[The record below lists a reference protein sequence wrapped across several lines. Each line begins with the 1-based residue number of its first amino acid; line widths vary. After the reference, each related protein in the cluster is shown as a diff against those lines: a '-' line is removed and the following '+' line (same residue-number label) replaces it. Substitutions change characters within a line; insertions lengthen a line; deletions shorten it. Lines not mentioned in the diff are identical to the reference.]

1 MAAQQMKIDLTAKD
15 KTGNAFSSL
24 NARLEK
30 TRKVAKSVVG
40 VIAKVGAA
48 SVALGAGFVVA
59 TKKAL
64 EFADGIAKTADK
76 VGLSTDALQKYRFAA
91 DLAGVSNGE
100 LDKAFDKLNKSIGE
114 SISDGTGAAFDAFT
128 QLGLQADLASGKLR
142 GTEPVF
148 LAVAD
153 AIAQV
158 EDHSQRASLLADIF
172 GRSGTKLAILMKN
185 GSVDIKAS
193 ADELENFGAVIE
205 EGTLRSSEKA
215 IDAITRLTTLMQS
228 KLTKALADNAPLI
241 ADFGKELLENLPK
254 IINGLQDVARFFG
267 IVGLSSS
274 DQLKKAQNAIDEL
287 MDIYERRITMVEEKR
302 GTLTVNQ
309 QQEAARILGF
319 VNAEKA
325 IIEKITAER
334 VKQSQALQNA
344 FKPAPQSKPGT
355 GGGGLGSSP
364 ADRKK
369 ADEAAAALAKRK
381 EETRA
386 ALGRISGIQKEIL
399 KGAQETAEAAGF
411 ELEYANASEAVKNR
425 ALAIA
430 QIENRL
436 KTENITLSDV
446 QREQLEAAL
455 NLTQQRQETLQKI
468 KLNEE
473 ARIEA
478 AEKLKET
485 QRQANELIKTG
496 LQSMQD
502 GLTGLI
508 NGTQTWK
515 QALGGVLRTVINI
528 AAKMGETSTGGFS
541 FGKLASG
548 LGSLFAGAN
557 PNNFQSGFNSAGQM
571 VDFFHTGGKI
581 GGRNGRMPGL
591 RSDERMIVG
600 QTGERVLSRG
610 QTAQGDSGGVVINQT
625 INLSTG
631 VQQTVRAEVMSL
643 APQIA
648 AQAKAAVLDAKKR
661 GGGFGAAFA

>member
-1 MAAQQMKIDLTAKD
+1 MATQQMKIDLTAKD
-15 KTGNAFSSL
+15 KTGNAFRSL

-40 VIAKVGAA
+40 VVAKVGAA
-48 SVALGAGFVVA
+48 AVALGAGFVVA

-64 EFADGIAKTADK
+64 EFADSIAKTADK
-76 VGLSTDALQKYRFAA
+76 VGLSTDALQKYRYAA

-114 SISDGTGAAFDAFT
+114 TINDGTGAAFDAFE
-128 QLGLQADLASGKLR
+128 QLGLSSDLMSGKLR

-148 LAVAD
+148 LAVSD
-153 AIAQV
+153 AISKVKDQ
-158 EDHSQRASLLADIF
+158 SQRAALLADLF
-172 GRSGTKLAILMKN
+172 GRSGTKLAVLMKN
-185 GSVDIKAS
+185 GSVDINAA
-193 ADELENFGAVIE
+193 ADELEKFGGVIE

-254 IINGLQDVARFFG
+254 IINGLRDVARFFG

-287 MDIYERRITMVEEKR
+287 MDTYERRITKVKEKR
-302 GTLTVNQ
+302 GTLTVGQ
-309 QQEAARILGF
+309 QREAARILGL
-319 VNAEKA
+319 VDAEKA

-344 FKPAPQSKPGT
+344 FKPAPPSKPGT
-355 GGGGLGSSP
+355 GGKLGLSP
-364 ADRKK
+364 ADKK
-369 ADEAAAALAKRK
+369 KSDEAAKANDDFVKLISDSLDKIK
-381 EETRA
+381 TIRA
-386 ALGRISGIQKEIL
+386 EIL
-399 KGAQETAEAAGF
+399 KSAQDTAAAAGL

-425 ALAIA
+425 AIAVA

-436 KTENITLSDV
+436 KAEGITLSDV

-455 NLTQQRQETLQKI
+455 DLTQQRQQTLALI
-468 KLNEE
+468 KLDEQ
-473 ARIEA
+473 ARIAA

-508 NGTQTWK
+508 DGTQTWK

-548 LGSLFAGAN
+548 LGSLFGGGSVIGGQ
-557 PNNFQSGFNSAGQM
+557 PIPVSGPKIM
-571 VDFFHTGGKI
+571 HTGGKI
-581 GGRNGRMPGL
+581 GGRNGQMAGL
-591 RSDERMIVG
+591 RSDERMIIG

-610 QTAQGDSGGVVINQT
+610 QTGQGDSGGVVINQT

>member
-1 MAAQQMKIDLTAKD
+1 MATQQMKIDLTAKD
-15 KTGNAFSSL
+15 KTGNAFRSL

-40 VIAKVGAA
+40 AVLKVGAA
-48 SVALGAGFVVA
+48 AVALGAGFVVA

-76 VGLSTDALQKYRFAA
+76 VGLSTDALQKYRYAA

-114 SISDGTGAAFDAFT
+114 TISDGTGAAFDAFQ
-128 QLGLQADLASGKLR
+128 QLGLSSDLTSEKLR

-153 AIAQV
+153 AISKVKDQ
-158 EDHSQRASLLADIF
+158 SQRAALLADLF
-172 GRSGTKLAILMKN
+172 GRSGTKLAVLMKN
-185 GSVDIKAS
+185 GSGDIKAA
-193 ADELENFGAVIE
+193 ADELEKFGGVIE

-254 IINGLQDVARFFG
+254 IINGLRDVARFFG
-267 IVGLSSS
+267 LVGLSASK
-274 DQLKKAQNAIDEL
+274 QLKDAQNAIDEL
-287 MDIYERRITMVEEKR
+287 SVRYNEQIASVIFKR
-302 GTLTVNQ
+302 GLLTDVEKKKALTILRLIREE
-309 QQEAARILGF
+309 EAT
-319 VNAEKA
+319 VKQ
-325 IIEKITAER
+325 ITAER
-334 VKQSQALQNA
+334 LKQSQVLQNA
-344 FKPAPQSKPGT
+344 FKPTPQSKPGT
-355 GGGGLGSSP
+355 GGGKPGLSP

-369 ADEAAAALAKRK
+369 ADEAAAALAKRE

-386 ALGRISGIQKEIL
+386 ALERISGIQKEIL
-399 KGAQETAEAAGF
+399 KGAQDTAAAAGF

-425 ALAIA
+425 AIAVA

-436 KTENITLSDV
+436 KAEGITLSDV

-485 QRQANELIKTG
+485 QRQANDLIRTG

-548 LGSLFAGAN
+548 LGSLFAGTN

-581 GGRNGRMPGL
+581 GGRNGQMPGL

>member
-1 MAAQQMKIDLTAKD
+1 MATQQMKIDLTAKD
-15 KTGNAFSSL
+15 KTGNAFRSL

-30 TRKVAKSVVG
+30 TRKVAKSVAGAVL
-40 VIAKVGAA
+40 KVGAA
-48 SVALGAGFVVA
+48 AVALGAGFVVA
-59 TKKAL
+59 TKKAVD
-64 EFADGIAKTADK
+64 FAASIGRTARE
-76 VGLSTDALQKYRFAA
+76 VNVSTKALQKYRFAA
-91 DLAGVSNGE
+91 ELAGIANEE
-100 LDKAFDKLNKSIGE
+100 LDDAFRTLNELIGE
-114 SISDGTGAAFDAFT
+114 AVNEETGAAFEAFQ
-128 QLGLQADLASGKLR
+128 QLGIASDILSGKLR

-148 LAVAD
+148 LEVVD
-153 AIAQV
+153 ALNQI
-158 EDHSQRASLLADIF
+158 EDKSRRAALSAIVF
-172 GRSGTKLAILMKN
+172 GGEAGLKLANLTN
-185 GSVDIKAS
+185 QGTAAIKAAGDEFERLDGLINNKTIKS
-193 ADELENFGAVIE
+193 AEAASKSIAKL
-205 EGTLRSSEKA
+205 SA
-215 IDAITRLTTLMQS
+215 IMKSQ
-228 KLTKALADNAPLI
+228 LTKALAENAPLI
-241 ADFGKELLENLPK
+241 ADFGKDLLENLPK
-254 IINGLQDVARFFG
+254 IISGLRDVARFFG
-267 IVGLSSS
+267 LVGLSASE
-274 DQLKKAQNAIDEL
+274 QLKDAQNAIDEL
-287 MDIYERRITMVEEKR
+287 SVRYNEQIASVIFKR
-302 GTLTVNQ
+302 GLLTDVEKKKALTILRLIKEE
-309 QQEAARILGF
+309 EAT
-319 VNAEKA
+319 VKQ
-325 IIEKITAER
+325 ITAER
-334 VKQSQALQNA
+334 LKQSQAMQNA
-344 FKPAPQSKPGT
+344 FVTPSRAP
-355 GGGGLGSSP
+355 GGNRTV
-364 ADRKK
+364 RKLVDIEG
-369 ADEAAAALAKRK
+369 DEDAAAALAKRE

-386 ALGRISGIQKEIL
+386 ALERISGIQKEIL
-399 KGAQETAEAAGF
+399 KGAQNTAAAAGF

-425 ALAIA
+425 ALAVA

-436 KTENITLSDV
+436 KAEGITLSDV

-485 QRQANELIKTG
+485 QRQANDLIRTG

-548 LGSLFAGAN
+548 LGSLFAGTN

-581 GGRNGRMPGL
+581 GGRNGQMPGL

-610 QTAQGDSGGVVINQT
+610 QTAQGGGGGVVVNQT

>member
-1 MAAQQMKIDLTAKD
+1 MATQQMKIDLTAKD
-15 KTGNAFSSL
+15 KTGNAFRSL

-30 TRKVAKSVVG
+30 TRKIAKSVVG
-40 VIAKVGAA
+40 VVAKVGAA
-48 SVALGAGFVVA
+48 AVALGAGFVVA

-64 EFADGIAKTADK
+64 EFADSIAKTADK
-76 VGLSTDALQKYRFAA
+76 VGLSTDALQKYRYAA

-114 SISDGTGAAFDAFT
+114 TISDGTGAAFDAFE
-128 QLGLQADLASGKLR
+128 QLGLSSDLMSGKLR

-148 LAVAD
+148 LAVSD
-153 AIAQV
+153 ALAQV
-158 EDHSQRASLLADIF
+158 DDHSQRAALAADIF
-172 GRSGTKLAILMKN
+172 GRSGTKLINLMKN
-185 GSVDIKAS
+185 GRGDIKA
-193 ADELENFGAVIE
+193 AAKELDDFGGVIE

-228 KLTKALADNAPLI
+228 KLTKALADNAELI
-241 ADFGKELLENLPK
+241 ADFGGKLLQNLPILIEK
-254 IINGLQDVARFFG
+254 MYRFAEAIGLVSKRITLDTAFANLQD
-267 IVGLSSS
+267 L
-274 DQLKKAQNAIDEL
+274 QTQIDSAL
-287 MDIYERRITMVEEKR
+287 Q
-302 GTLTVNQ
+302 G
-309 QQEAARILGF
+309 
-319 VNAEKA
+319 
-325 IIEKITAER
+325 
-334 VKQSQALQNA
+334 LQNA
-344 FKPAPQSKPGT
+344 KGKVQTQIAENILKELRVEKEAALKIYKDILDASASGGPSKPTVPFKPSKPPAR
-355 GGGGLGSSP
+355 GGGLGLSP

-369 ADEAAAALAKRK
+369 ADEAAAALAKRE

-386 ALGRISGIQKEIL
+386 ALERISGIQKEIL
-399 KGAQETAEAAGF
+399 KGAQDTAAAAGF
-411 ELEYANASEAVKNR
+411 ELEYANASESVKNR
-425 ALAIA
+425 ALAVA

-436 KTENITLSDV
+436 KAEGITLSDV

-455 NLTQQRQETLQKI
+455 DLTQQRQQTLALI
-468 KLNEE
+468 KLDEQ
-473 ARIEA
+473 ARIAA

-508 NGTQTWK
+508 DGTQTWK

-541 FGKLASG
+541 FGKLVSG
-548 LGSLFAGAN
+548 LGSLFGGGSVIGGQPIPVSG
-557 PNNFQSGFNSAGQM
+557 PNIM
-571 VDFFHTGGKI
+571 HTGGKI
-581 GGRNGRMPGL
+581 AGPNGRMAGL
-591 RSDERMIVG
+591 RSDERMIIG

>member
-1 MAAQQMKIDLTAKD
+1 MATQQMKIDLTAKD
-15 KTGNAFSSL
+15 KTGNAFRSL

-30 TRKVAKSVVG
+30 TRKIAKSVVG
-40 VIAKVGAA
+40 VVAKVGAA
-48 SVALGAGFVVA
+48 AVALGAGFVVA

-64 EFADGIAKTADK
+64 EFADSIAKTADK
-76 VGLSTDALQKYRFAA
+76 VGLSTDALQKYRYAA

-114 SISDGTGAAFDAFT
+114 TISDGTGAAFDAFE
-128 QLGLQADLASGKLR
+128 QLGLSSDLMSGRLR

-148 LAVAD
+148 LAVSD
-153 AIAQV
+153 ALAQV
-158 EDHSQRASLLADIF
+158 DDHSQRAALAADIF
-172 GRSGTKLAILMKN
+172 GRSGTKLINLMKN
-185 GSVDIKAS
+185 GRGDIKA
-193 ADELENFGAVIE
+193 AGDEFERFGGVIE

-228 KLTKALADNAPLI
+228 KLTKALADNAELI
-241 ADFGKELLENLPK
+241 ADFGGKLLQNLPILIERMYRFAEAIGLVSKRITLDTAFANLQDLQTQIDSALQGLNNAKGKAEKQIAENILKELR
-254 IINGLQDVARFFG
+254 A
-267 IVGLSSS
+267 
-274 DQLKKAQNAIDEL
+274 
-287 MDIYERRITMVEEKR
+287 ER
-302 GTLTVNQ
+302 
-309 QQEAARILGF
+309 EAALKIYKDILDASASGGPS
-319 VNAEKA
+319 KP
-325 IIEKITAER
+325 TMP
-334 VKQSQALQNA
+334 
-344 FKPAPQSKPGT
+344 FKPPKPT
-355 GGGGLGSSP
+355 ARGGLGLSP

-369 ADEAAAALAKRK
+369 ADEAAAALAKRE

-386 ALGRISGIQKEIL
+386 ALERISGIQNEIL
-399 KGAQETAEAAGF
+399 KSAQDTAAAAGF

-425 ALAIA
+425 AIAVA

-436 KTENITLSDV
+436 KAEGITLSDV

-455 NLTQQRQETLQKI
+455 DLTQQRQQTLALI
-468 KLNEE
+468 KLDEQ

-508 NGTQTWK
+508 DGTQTWK

-528 AAKMGETSTGGFS
+528 VAKMGETSTGGFS

-548 LGSLFAGAN
+548 LGSLFGGGSVIGGQPIPVSG
-557 PNNFQSGFNSAGQM
+557 PNIM
-571 VDFFHTGGKI
+571 HTGGKI
-581 GGRNGRMPGL
+581 AGPNGRMAGL
-591 RSDERMIVG
+591 RSDERMIIG

>member
-1 MAAQQMKIDLTAKD
+1 MATQQMKIDLTAKD
-15 KTGNAFSSL
+15 KTGNAFRSL

-48 SVALGAGFVVA
+48 AVALGAGFVVA

-64 EFADGIAKTADK
+64 EFADSIAKTADK
-76 VGLSTDALQKYRFAA
+76 VGISTDALQKYRYAA

-114 SISDGTGAAFDAFT
+114 TINDGTGAAFDAFE
-128 QLGLQADLASGKLR
+128 QLGLSSDLMSGRLR

-148 LAVAD
+148 LAVSD
-153 AIAQV
+153 ALAQV
-158 EDHSQRASLLADIF
+158 DDHSQRAALAADIF
-172 GRSGTKLAILMKN
+172 GRSGTKLINLMKN
-185 GSVDIKAS
+185 GRGDIKA
-193 ADELENFGAVIE
+193 AGDEFERFGGVIE

-228 KLTKALADNAPLI
+228 KLTKALADNAELI
-241 ADFGKELLENLPK
+241 ADFGGKLLQNLPILIERMYRFAEAIGLVSKRITLDTAFANLQDLQTQIDSALQGLNNAKGKAEKQIAENILKELR
-254 IINGLQDVARFFG
+254 A
-267 IVGLSSS
+267 
-274 DQLKKAQNAIDEL
+274 
-287 MDIYERRITMVEEKR
+287 ER
-302 GTLTVNQ
+302 
-309 QQEAARILGF
+309 EAALKIYKDILDASASGGPS
-319 VNAEKA
+319 KP
-325 IIEKITAER
+325 TMP
-334 VKQSQALQNA
+334 
-344 FKPAPQSKPGT
+344 FKPPKPT
-355 GGGGLGSSP
+355 ARGGLGLSP

-369 ADEAAAALAKRK
+369 ADEAAAALAKRE

-386 ALGRISGIQKEIL
+386 ALERISGIQNEIL
-399 KGAQETAEAAGF
+399 KSAQDTAAAAGF

-425 ALAIA
+425 AIAVA

-436 KTENITLSDV
+436 KAEGITLSDV

-455 NLTQQRQETLQKI
+455 DLTQQRQQTLALI
-468 KLNEE
+468 KLDEQ

-508 NGTQTWK
+508 DGTQTWK

-528 AAKMGETSTGGFS
+528 VAKMGETSTGGFS

-548 LGSLFAGAN
+548 LGSLFGGGSVIGGQPIPVSG
-557 PNNFQSGFNSAGQM
+557 PNIM
-571 VDFFHTGGKI
+571 HTGGKI
-581 GGRNGRMPGL
+581 AGPNGRMAGL
-591 RSDERMIVG
+591 RSDERMIIG

>member
-1 MAAQQMKIDLTAKD
+1 MAIQQMKIDLTAKD
-15 KTGNAFSSL
+15 KTGNAFRSL

-40 VIAKVGAA
+40 VVAKVGAA
-48 SVALGAGFVVA
+48 AVALGAGFAVA
-59 TKKAL
+59 TKKAID
-64 EFADGIAKTADK
+64 FAASIGRTARE
-76 VGLSTDALQKYRFAA
+76 VNVSTKALQKYRFAA
-91 DLAGVSNGE
+91 ELVGIANEE
-100 LDKAFDKLNKSIGE
+100 LDDAFRTLNELIGE
-114 SISDGTGAAFDAFT
+114 AVNEETGAAFEAFQ
-128 QLGLQADLASGKLR
+128 QLGIASDILSGKLR

-148 LAVAD
+148 LAVVDSLNQIEDKSRRAALS
-153 AIAQV
+153 AIV
-158 EDHSQRASLLADIF
+158 F
-172 GRSGTKLAILMKN
+172 GGEAGLKLANLTN
-185 GSVDIKAS
+185 QGTAAIKAAGDEFERLDGLINNKTIKS
-193 ADELENFGAVIE
+193 AEAAAASIAKLSTIM
-205 EGTLRSSEKA
+205 K
-215 IDAITRLTTLMQS
+215 S
-228 KLTKALADNAPLI
+228 KLTKALAENAPLI
-241 ADFGKELLENLPK
+241 ADFGKDLLENLPK
-254 IINGLQDVARFFG
+254 IIDGLRNVAKFLG

-274 DQLKKAQNAIDEL
+274 DQLKKSQETIDKLMSSNAKLENQMTGL
-287 MDIYERRITMVEEKR
+287 NKPFSNKQLDIMAGRMLKIEQERK
-302 GTLTVNQ
+302 
-309 QQEAARILGF
+309 
-319 VNAEKA
+319 
-325 IIEKITAER
+325 IIKEITAER
-334 VKQSQALQNA
+334 VKQSQALQNS
-344 FKPAPQSKPGT
+344 FVTPPRAP
-355 GGGGLGSSP
+355 GGNSRVRTLVDIERDED
-364 ADRKK
+364 AKK
-369 ADEAAAALAKRK
+369 ANDDFVKLISDSLDKIKTIRADILKSAQDTAAAAGL
-381 EETRA
+381 
-386 ALGRISGIQKEIL
+386 
-399 KGAQETAEAAGF
+399 

-425 ALAIA
+425 ALAVA

-436 KTENITLSDV
+436 KAEGITLSDV

-455 NLTQQRQETLQKI
+455 DLTQQRQQTLALI
-468 KLNEE
+468 KLDEQ

-485 QRQANELIKTG
+485 QRQANDLIRTG

-508 NGTQTWK
+508 DGTQTWK

-548 LGSLFAGAN
+548 LGSLFGGGSVVGGQ
-557 PNNFQSGFNSAGQM
+557 PIPVTGQSGGFPIM
-571 VDFFHTGGKI
+571 HTGGKI
-581 GGRNGRMPGL
+581 AGPNGRMAGL

>member
-1 MAAQQMKIDLTAKD
+1 MATQQMKIDLTAKD
-15 KTGNAFSSL
+15 KTGNAFRSL

-40 VIAKVGAA
+40 VVAKVGAA
-48 SVALGAGFVVA
+48 AVALGAGFAVA
-59 TKKAL
+59 TKKAID
-64 EFADGIAKTADK
+64 FAASIGRTARE
-76 VGLSTDALQKYRFAA
+76 VNVSTKALQKYRFAA
-91 DLAGVSNGE
+91 ELVGIANEE
-100 LDKAFDKLNKSIGE
+100 LDDAFRTLNELIGE
-114 SISDGTGAAFDAFT
+114 AVNEETGAAFEAFQ
-128 QLGLQADLASGKLR
+128 QLGIASDILSGKLR

-148 LAVAD
+148 LAVVDSLNQIEDKSRRAALS
-153 AIAQV
+153 AIV
-158 EDHSQRASLLADIF
+158 F
-172 GRSGTKLAILMKN
+172 GGEAGLKLANLTN
-185 GSVDIKAS
+185 QGTAAIKAAGDEFERLDGLINNKTIKS
-193 ADELENFGAVIE
+193 AEAAAASIAKLSTIM
-205 EGTLRSSEKA
+205 K
-215 IDAITRLTTLMQS
+215 S
-228 KLTKALADNAPLI
+228 KLTKALAENAPLI
-241 ADFGKELLENLPK
+241 ADFGKDLLENLPK
-254 IINGLQDVARFFG
+254 IIDGLRNVAKFLG

-274 DQLKKAQNAIDEL
+274 DQLKKSQETIDKLMSSNAKLENQMTGL
-287 MDIYERRITMVEEKR
+287 NKPFSNKQLDIMAGRMLKIEQERK
-302 GTLTVNQ
+302 
-309 QQEAARILGF
+309 
-319 VNAEKA
+319 
-325 IIEKITAER
+325 IIKEITAER
-334 VKQSQALQNA
+334 VKQSQALQNS
-344 FKPAPQSKPGT
+344 FVTPPRAP
-355 GGGGLGSSP
+355 GGNSRVRTLVDIERDED
-364 ADRKK
+364 AKK
-369 ADEAAAALAKRK
+369 ANDDFVKLISGSLDKIKTIRADILKSAQDTAAAAGL
-381 EETRA
+381 
-386 ALGRISGIQKEIL
+386 
-399 KGAQETAEAAGF
+399 

-425 ALAIA
+425 ALAVA

-436 KTENITLSDV
+436 KAEGITLSDV

-455 NLTQQRQETLQKI
+455 DLTQQRQQTLALI
-468 KLNEE
+468 KLDEQ

-485 QRQANELIKTG
+485 QRQANDLIRTG

-508 NGTQTWK
+508 DGTQTWK

-548 LGSLFAGAN
+548 LGSLFGGGSVVGGQ
-557 PNNFQSGFNSAGQM
+557 PIPVTGQSGGFPIM
-571 VDFFHTGGKI
+571 HTGGKI
-581 GGRNGRMPGL
+581 GGRNGQMAGL

>member
-1 MAAQQMKIDLTAKD
+1 MATQQMKIDLTAKD
-15 KTGNAFSSL
+15 KTGNAFRSL

-40 VIAKVGAA
+40 VVAKVGAA
-48 SVALGAGFVVA
+48 AVALGAGFAVA
-59 TKKAL
+59 TKKAID
-64 EFADGIAKTADK
+64 FAASIGRTARE
-76 VGLSTDALQKYRFAA
+76 VNVSTKALQKYRFAA
-91 DLAGVSNGE
+91 ELVGIANEE
-100 LDKAFDKLNKSIGE
+100 LDDAFRTLNELIGE
-114 SISDGTGAAFDAFT
+114 AVNEETGAAFEAFQ
-128 QLGLQADLASGKLR
+128 QLGIASDILSGKLR

-148 LAVAD
+148 LAVVDSLNQIEDKSRRAALS
-153 AIAQV
+153 AIV
-158 EDHSQRASLLADIF
+158 F
-172 GRSGTKLAILMKN
+172 GGEAGLKLANLTN
-185 GSVDIKAS
+185 QGTAAIKAAGDEFERLDGLINNKTIKS
-193 ADELENFGAVIE
+193 AEAAAASIAKLSTIM
-205 EGTLRSSEKA
+205 K
-215 IDAITRLTTLMQS
+215 S
-228 KLTKALADNAPLI
+228 KLTKALAENAPLI
-241 ADFGKELLENLPK
+241 ADFGKDLLENLPK
-254 IINGLQDVARFFG
+254 IIDGLRNVAKFLG

-274 DQLKKAQNAIDEL
+274 DQLKKSQETIDKLMSSNAKLENQMTGL
-287 MDIYERRITMVEEKR
+287 NKPFSNKQLDIMAGRMLKIEQERK
-302 GTLTVNQ
+302 
-309 QQEAARILGF
+309 
-319 VNAEKA
+319 
-325 IIEKITAER
+325 IIKEITAER
-334 VKQSQALQNA
+334 VKQSQALQNS
-344 FKPAPQSKPGT
+344 FVTPPRAP
-355 GGGGLGSSP
+355 GGNSRVRTLVDIERDED
-364 ADRKK
+364 AKK
-369 ADEAAAALAKRK
+369 ANDDFVKLISGSLDKIKTIRADILKSAQDTAAAAGL
-381 EETRA
+381 
-386 ALGRISGIQKEIL
+386 
-399 KGAQETAEAAGF
+399 

-425 ALAIA
+425 ALAVA

-436 KTENITLSDV
+436 KAEGITLSDV

-455 NLTQQRQETLQKI
+455 DLTQQRQQTLALI
-468 KLNEE
+468 KLDEQ

-485 QRQANELIKTG
+485 QRQANDLIKTG

-508 NGTQTWK
+508 DGTQTWK

-548 LGSLFAGAN
+548 LGSLFGGGSVVGGQ
-557 PNNFQSGFNSAGQM
+557 PIPVTGQSGGFPIM
-571 VDFFHTGGKI
+571 HTGGKI
-581 GGRNGRMPGL
+581 GGRNGQMAGL

>member
-1 MAAQQMKIDLTAKD
+1 MATQQMKIDLTAKD
-15 KTGNAFSSL
+15 KTGNAFRSL

-30 TRKVAKSVVG
+30 TRKIAKSVVG
-40 VIAKVGAA
+40 VVAKVGAA
-48 SVALGAGFVVA
+48 AVALGAGFVVA

-64 EFADGIAKTADK
+64 EFADSIAKTADK
-76 VGLSTDALQKYRFAA
+76 VGLSTDALQKYRYAA

-114 SISDGTGAAFDAFT
+114 TISDGTGAAFDAFE
-128 QLGLQADLASGKLR
+128 QLGLSSDLMSGKLR

-148 LAVAD
+148 LAVSD
-153 AIAQV
+153 ALAQV
-158 EDHSQRASLLADIF
+158 DDHSQRAALAADIF
-172 GRSGTKLAILMKN
+172 GRSGTKLINLMKN
-185 GSVDIKAS
+185 GRGDIKA
-193 ADELENFGAVIE
+193 AGDEFERFGGVIE

-228 KLTKALADNAPLI
+228 KLTKALADNAELI
-241 ADFGKELLENLPK
+241 ADFGGKLLQNLPILIERMYRFAEAIGLVSKRITLDTAFANLQDLQTQIDSALQGLNNAKGKAEKQIAENILKELR
-254 IINGLQDVARFFG
+254 A
-267 IVGLSSS
+267 
-274 DQLKKAQNAIDEL
+274 
-287 MDIYERRITMVEEKR
+287 ER
-302 GTLTVNQ
+302 
-309 QQEAARILGF
+309 EAALKIYKDILDASASGGPS
-319 VNAEKA
+319 KP
-325 IIEKITAER
+325 TMP
-334 VKQSQALQNA
+334 
-344 FKPAPQSKPGT
+344 FKPPKPT
-355 GGGGLGSSP
+355 ARGGLGLSP

-369 ADEAAAALAKRK
+369 ADEAAAALAKRE

-386 ALGRISGIQKEIL
+386 ALERISGIQNEIL
-399 KGAQETAEAAGF
+399 KSAQDTAAAAGF

-425 ALAIA
+425 AIAVA

-436 KTENITLSDV
+436 KAEGITLSDV

-455 NLTQQRQETLQKI
+455 DLTQQRQQTLALI
-468 KLNEE
+468 KLDEQ

-508 NGTQTWK
+508 DGTQTWK

-528 AAKMGETSTGGFS
+528 VAKMGETSTGGFS

-548 LGSLFAGAN
+548 LGSLFGGGSVIGGQPIPVSG
-557 PNNFQSGFNSAGQM
+557 PNIM
-571 VDFFHTGGKI
+571 HTGGKI
-581 GGRNGRMPGL
+581 AGPNGRMAGL
-591 RSDERMIVG
+591 RSDERMIIG

>member
-1 MAAQQMKIDLTAKD
+1 MATQQMKIDLTAKD
-15 KTGNAFSSL
+15 KTGNAFRSL

-40 VIAKVGAA
+40 VVAKVGAA
-48 SVALGAGFVVA
+48 AVALGAGFVVA

-64 EFADGIAKTADK
+64 EFADSIAKTADK
-76 VGLSTDALQKYRFAA
+76 VGLSTDALQKYRYAA

-114 SISDGTGAAFDAFT
+114 TINDGTGAAFDAFE
-128 QLGLQADLASGKLR
+128 QLGLSSDLMSGKLR

-148 LAVAD
+148 LAVSD
-153 AIAQV
+153 ALAQV
-158 EDHSQRASLLADIF
+158 DDHSQRAALAADIF
-172 GRSGTKLAILMKN
+172 GRSGTKLINLMKN
-185 GSVDIKAS
+185 GRGDIKA
-193 ADELENFGAVIE
+193 AGDEFERFGGVIE

-254 IINGLQDVARFFG
+254 IINGLRDVARFFG

-287 MDIYERRITMVEEKR
+287 MDTYERRITKVKEKR
-302 GTLTVNQ
+302 GTLTVGQ
-309 QQEAARILGF
+309 QREAARILGL
-319 VNAEKA
+319 VDAEKA

-344 FKPAPQSKPGT
+344 FKPAPPSKPGT
-355 GGGGLGSSP
+355 GGKLGLSP

-369 ADEAAAALAKRK
+369 ADEAAKANADFIKLISDPLNKIK
-381 EETRA
+381 TIRA
-386 ALGRISGIQKEIL
+386 EIL
-399 KGAQETAEAAGF
+399 KSAQDTAAAAGL

-425 ALAIA
+425 AIAVA

-436 KTENITLSDV
+436 KAEGITLSDV

-455 NLTQQRQETLQKI
+455 DLTQQRQQTLALI
-468 KLNEE
+468 KLDEQ
-473 ARIEA
+473 ARIAA

-508 NGTQTWK
+508 DGTQTWK

-541 FGKLASG
+541 FGKLVSG
-548 LGSLFAGAN
+548 LGSLFGGGSVIGGQPIPVSG
-557 PNNFQSGFNSAGQM
+557 PNIM
-571 VDFFHTGGKI
+571 HTGGKI
-581 GGRNGRMPGL
+581 AGPNGRMAGL
-591 RSDERMIVG
+591 RSDERMIIG

>member
-1 MAAQQMKIDLTAKD
+1 MATQQMKIDLTAKD
-15 KTGNAFSSL
+15 KTGNAFRSL

-48 SVALGAGFVVA
+48 AVALGAGFVVA

-64 EFADGIAKTADK
+64 EFADSIAKTADK
-76 VGLSTDALQKYRFAA
+76 VGISTDALQKYRYAA

-114 SISDGTGAAFDAFT
+114 TISDGTGAAFDAFE
-128 QLGLQADLASGKLR
+128 QLGLSSDLMSGRLR

-148 LAVAD
+148 LAVSD
-153 AIAQV
+153 ALAQV
-158 EDHSQRASLLADIF
+158 DDHSQRAALAADIF
-172 GRSGTKLAILMKN
+172 GRSGTKLINLMKN
-185 GSVDIKAS
+185 GRGDIKA
-193 ADELENFGAVIE
+193 AGDEFERFGGVIE

-228 KLTKALADNAPLI
+228 KLTKALADNAELI
-241 ADFGKELLENLPK
+241 ADFGGKLLQNLPILIERMYRFAEAIGLVSKRITLDTAFANLQDLQTQIDSALQGLNNAKGKAEKQIAENILKELR
-254 IINGLQDVARFFG
+254 A
-267 IVGLSSS
+267 
-274 DQLKKAQNAIDEL
+274 
-287 MDIYERRITMVEEKR
+287 ER
-302 GTLTVNQ
+302 
-309 QQEAARILGF
+309 EAALKIYKDILDASASGGPS
-319 VNAEKA
+319 KP
-325 IIEKITAER
+325 TMP
-334 VKQSQALQNA
+334 
-344 FKPAPQSKPGT
+344 FKPPKPT
-355 GGGGLGSSP
+355 ARGGLGLSP

-369 ADEAAAALAKRK
+369 ADEAAAALAKRE

-386 ALGRISGIQKEIL
+386 ALERISGIQNEIL
-399 KGAQETAEAAGF
+399 KSAQDTAAAAGF

-425 ALAIA
+425 AIAVA

-436 KTENITLSDV
+436 KAEGITLSDV

-455 NLTQQRQETLQKI
+455 DLTQQRQQTLALI
-468 KLNEE
+468 KLDEQ

-508 NGTQTWK
+508 DGTQTWK

-528 AAKMGETSTGGFS
+528 VAKMGETSTGGFS

-548 LGSLFAGAN
+548 LGSLFGGGSVIGGQPIPVSG
-557 PNNFQSGFNSAGQM
+557 PNIM
-571 VDFFHTGGKI
+571 HTGGKI
-581 GGRNGRMPGL
+581 AGPNGRMAGL
-591 RSDERMIVG
+591 RSDERMIIG

>member
-1 MAAQQMKIDLTAKD
+1 MATQQMKIDLTAKD
-15 KTGNAFSSL
+15 KTGNAFRSL

-48 SVALGAGFVVA
+48 AVALGAGFVVA

-64 EFADGIAKTADK
+64 EFADSIAKTADK
-76 VGLSTDALQKYRFAA
+76 VGISTDALQKYRYAA

-114 SISDGTGAAFDAFT
+114 TINDGTGAAFDAFE
-128 QLGLQADLASGKLR
+128 QLGLSSDLMSGRLR

-148 LAVAD
+148 LAVSD
-153 AIAQV
+153 ALAQV
-158 EDHSQRASLLADIF
+158 DDHSQRAALAADIF
-172 GRSGTKLAILMKN
+172 GRSGTKLINLMKN
-185 GSVDIKAS
+185 GRGDIKA
-193 ADELENFGAVIE
+193 AGDEFERFGGVIE

-228 KLTKALADNAPLI
+228 KLTKALADNAELI
-241 ADFGKELLENLPK
+241 ADFGGKLLQNLPILIEKMYRFAEAIGLVSKRITLDTAFANLQDLQTQIDSALQGLNNAKGKAEKQIAENILKELR
-254 IINGLQDVARFFG
+254 A
-267 IVGLSSS
+267 
-274 DQLKKAQNAIDEL
+274 
-287 MDIYERRITMVEEKR
+287 ER
-302 GTLTVNQ
+302 
-309 QQEAARILGF
+309 EAALKIYKDILDASASGGPS
-319 VNAEKA
+319 KP
-325 IIEKITAER
+325 TMP
-334 VKQSQALQNA
+334 
-344 FKPAPQSKPGT
+344 FKPPKPT
-355 GGGGLGSSP
+355 ARGGLGLSP

-369 ADEAAAALAKRK
+369 ADEAAAALAKRE

-386 ALGRISGIQKEIL
+386 ALERISGIQNEIL
-399 KGAQETAEAAGF
+399 KSAQDTAAAAGF

-425 ALAIA
+425 AIAVA

-436 KTENITLSDV
+436 KAEGITLSDV

-455 NLTQQRQETLQKI
+455 DLTQQRQQTLALI
-468 KLNEE
+468 KLDEQ

-508 NGTQTWK
+508 DGTQTWK

-528 AAKMGETSTGGFS
+528 VAKMGETSTGGFS

-548 LGSLFAGAN
+548 LGSLFGGGSVIGGQPIPVSG
-557 PNNFQSGFNSAGQM
+557 PNIM
-571 VDFFHTGGKI
+571 HTGGKI
-581 GGRNGRMPGL
+581 AGPNGRMAGL
-591 RSDERMIVG
+591 RSDERMIIG

>member
-1 MAAQQMKIDLTAKD
+1 MATQQMKIDLTAKD
-15 KTGNAFSSL
+15 KTGNAFRSL

-40 VIAKVGAA
+40 AVLKVGAA
-48 SVALGAGFVVA
+48 AVALGAGFVVA

-76 VGLSTDALQKYRFAA
+76 VGISTDALQKYRYAA

-114 SISDGTGAAFDAFT
+114 TISDGTGAAFDAFT

-153 AIAQV
+153 AISKVKDQ
-158 EDHSQRASLLADIF
+158 SQRAALLADLF
-172 GRSGTKLAILMKN
+172 GRSGTKLAVLMKN
-185 GSVDIKAS
+185 GSVGIKAA
-193 ADELENFGAVIE
+193 ADELKNFGGVIE

-215 IDAITRLTTLMQS
+215 IDAIARLTTLMQT
-228 KLTKALADNAPLI
+228 KMTKALVSNADLI
-241 ADFGKELLENLPK
+241 ADFGKDLLENLPK
-254 IINGLQDVARFFG
+254 IIKKMRSFLELLGLINKEVTISSAFGEFAEASERAARAQSALNLAMKIGRRGEKARAQDVLDRA
-267 IVGLSSS
+267 
-274 DQLKKAQNAIDEL
+274 NAA
-287 MDIYERRITMVEEKR
+287 K
-302 GTLTVNQ
+302 
-309 QQEAARILGF
+309 EAALE
-319 VNAEKA
+319 ALMA
-325 IIEKITAER
+325 QSAR
-334 VKQSQALQNA
+334 VPRPVPADTP
-344 FKPAPQSKPGT
+344 KPSKPPAR
-355 GGGGLGSSP
+355 GLSP

-369 ADEAAAALAKRK
+369 ADEAAKANADFIKMISDPLDKIK
-381 EETRA
+381 TIRA
-386 ALGRISGIQKEIL
+386 EIL
-399 KGAQETAEAAGF
+399 KSAQDTAAAAGF
-411 ELEYANASEAVKNR
+411 ELEYANASESVKNR
-425 ALAIA
+425 ALAVA
-430 QIENRL
+430 RIENRL

-455 NLTQQRQETLQKI
+455 DLTQQRQQTLALI
-468 KLNEE
+468 KLDEQ

-485 QRQANELIKTG
+485 QRQANDLIRTG

-508 NGTQTWK
+508 DGTQTWK

-548 LGSLFAGAN
+548 LGSLFGGGSVVGGQ
-557 PNNFQSGFNSAGQM
+557 PIPVTGQSGGFPIM
-571 VDFFHTGGKI
+571 HTGGKI
-581 GGRNGRMPGL
+581 GGRNGQMAGL
-591 RSDERMIVG
+591 RSDERMIIG

-610 QTAQGDSGGVVINQT
+610 QTGQGDSGGVVINQT

>member
-1 MAAQQMKIDLTAKD
+1 MATQQMKIDLTAKD
-15 KTGNAFSSL
+15 KTGNAFRSL

-48 SVALGAGFVVA
+48 AVALGAGFVVA

-76 VGLSTDALQKYRFAA
+76 VGLSTDALQKYRYAA

-114 SISDGTGAAFDAFT
+114 TISDGTGAAFDAFT
-128 QLGLQADLASGKLR
+128 QLGLSSDLMSGKLR

-148 LAVAD
+148 LAVSD
-153 AIAQV
+153 ALAQV
-158 EDHSQRASLLADIF
+158 DDHSQRAALAADIF
-172 GRSGTKLAILMKN
+172 GRSGTKLINLMKN
-185 GSVDIKAS
+185 GRGDIKA
-193 ADELENFGAVIE
+193 AGDEFERFGGVIE

-254 IINGLQDVARFFG
+254 IINGLRDVARFFG

-274 DQLKKAQNAIDEL
+274 EQLKKAQNAIDEL
-287 MDIYERRITMVEEKR
+287 MDRYERRITKVKEKR
-302 GTLTVNQ
+302 GTLTVGQ
-309 QQEAARILGF
+309 QREAARILGL
-319 VNAEKA
+319 VDAEKA
-325 IIEKITAER
+325 IIEKITNER

-344 FKPAPQSKPGT
+344 FKPGPPSKPGKR
-355 GGGGLGSSP
+355 GGGLGLSP

-369 ADEAAAALAKRK
+369 ADEAAAALAKRE
-381 EETRA
+381 EETLS
-386 ALGRISGIQKEIL
+386 ALGRISDIQKEIL
-399 KGAQETAEAAGF
+399 KGAQETAAAAGF
-411 ELEYANASEAVKNR
+411 ELEYANASESVKNR
-425 ALAIA
+425 ALAVA

-436 KTENITLSDV
+436 KAENITLSDV

-455 NLTQQRQETLQKI
+455 DLTQQRQQTLALI
-468 KLNEE
+468 KLDEQ
-473 ARIEA
+473 ARIAA

-508 NGTQTWK
+508 DGTKTWK

-548 LGSLFAGAN
+548 LGSLFGGGSVVGGQPIPVSG
-557 PNNFQSGFNSAGQM
+557 PNIM
-571 VDFFHTGGKI
+571 HTGGKI
-581 GGRNGRMPGL
+581 GGPNGRMAGL
-591 RSDERMIVG
+591 RSDERMIIG

-610 QTAQGDSGGVVINQT
+610 QTGQGDSGAVVINQT

>member
-1 MAAQQMKIDLTAKD
+1 MATQQMKIDLTAKD
-15 KTGNAFSSL
+15 KTGNAFRSL

-40 VIAKVGAA
+40 VVAKVGAA
-48 SVALGAGFVVA
+48 AVALGAGFVVA

-76 VGLSTDALQKYRFAA
+76 VGLSTDALQKYRYAA

-114 SISDGTGAAFDAFT
+114 TINDGTGAAFDAFE
-128 QLGLQADLASGKLR
+128 QLGLSSDLMSGKLR

-148 LAVAD
+148 LAVSD
-153 AIAQV
+153 ALAQV
-158 EDHSQRASLLADIF
+158 DDHSQRAALAADIF
-172 GRSGTKLAILMKN
+172 GRSGTKLINLMKN
-185 GSVDIKAS
+185 GRGDIKA
-193 ADELENFGAVIE
+193 AGDEFERFGGVIE

-254 IINGLQDVARFFG
+254 IINGLRDVARFFG

-287 MDIYERRITMVEEKR
+287 MDTYERRITKVKEKR
-302 GTLTVNQ
+302 GTLTVGQ
-309 QQEAARILGF
+309 QREAARILGL
-319 VNAEKA
+319 VDAEKA

-344 FKPAPQSKPGT
+344 FKPAPPSKPGT
-355 GGGGLGSSP
+355 GGKLGLSP

-369 ADEAAAALAKRK
+369 ADEAAKANADFIKLISDPLNKIK
-381 EETRA
+381 TIRA
-386 ALGRISGIQKEIL
+386 EIL
-399 KGAQETAEAAGF
+399 KSAQDTAAAAGL

-425 ALAIA
+425 AIAVA

-436 KTENITLSDV
+436 KAEGITLSDV

-455 NLTQQRQETLQKI
+455 DLTQQRQQALALI
-468 KLNEE
+468 KLDEQ
-473 ARIEA
+473 ARIAA

-508 NGTQTWK
+508 DGTQTWK

-541 FGKLASG
+541 FGKLVSG
-548 LGSLFAGAN
+548 LGSLFGGGSVIGGQPIPVSG
-557 PNNFQSGFNSAGQM
+557 PNIM
-571 VDFFHTGGKI
+571 HTGGKI
-581 GGRNGRMPGL
+581 AGPNGRMAGL
-591 RSDERMIVG
+591 RSDERMIIG

>member
-1 MAAQQMKIDLTAKD
+1 MATQQMKIDLTAKD
-15 KTGNAFSSL
+15 KTGNALRSL

-40 VIAKVGAA
+40 VVAKVGAA
-48 SVALGAGFVVA
+48 AVALGAGFVVA

-64 EFADGIAKTADK
+64 EFADSIAKTADK
-76 VGLSTDALQKYRFAA
+76 VGLSTDALQKYRYAA

-114 SISDGTGAAFDAFT
+114 TINDGTGAAFDAFE
-128 QLGLQADLASGKLR
+128 QLGLSSDLMSGKLR

-148 LAVAD
+148 LAVSD
-153 AIAQV
+153 ALAQV
-158 EDHSQRASLLADIF
+158 DDHSQRAALAADIF
-172 GRSGTKLAILMKN
+172 GRSGTKLINLMKN
-185 GSVDIKAS
+185 GRGDIKA
-193 ADELENFGAVIE
+193 AGDEFERFGGVIE

-228 KLTKALADNAPLI
+228 KLTKALADNAELI
-241 ADFGKELLENLPK
+241 ADFGGKLLQNLPILIEKMYRFAEAIGLVSKRITLDTAFANLQDLQTQIDSTLQGLNNAKGKAQTQIAENILKELR
-254 IINGLQDVARFFG
+254 V
-267 IVGLSSS
+267 
-274 DQLKKAQNAIDEL
+274 
-287 MDIYERRITMVEEKR
+287 ER
-302 GTLTVNQ
+302 
-309 QQEAARILGF
+309 EAALKIYKDILDASASGGPS
-319 VNAEKA
+319 KP
-325 IIEKITAER
+325 TMP
-334 VKQSQALQNA
+334 
-344 FKPAPQSKPGT
+344 FKPSKPT
-355 GGGGLGSSP
+355 AGGGLGLSP
-364 ADRKK
+364 ADKK
-369 ADEAAAALAKRK
+369 KSDEAAKANADFIKLISDPLDKIK
-381 EETRA
+381 TIRA
-386 ALGRISGIQKEIL
+386 EIL
-399 KGAQETAEAAGF
+399 KSAQDTAAAAGF

-425 ALAIA
+425 ALAVV

-436 KTENITLSDV
+436 KAEGITLSDV

-455 NLTQQRQETLQKI
+455 DLTQQRQQTLALI
-468 KLNEE
+468 KLDEQ
-473 ARIEA
+473 ARIAA

-485 QRQANELIKTG
+485 QRQANDLIKTG

-508 NGTQTWK
+508 DGTQTWK

-548 LGSLFAGAN
+548 LGSLFGGGSVIGGQPIPVSG
-557 PNNFQSGFNSAGQM
+557 PNIM
-571 VDFFHTGGKI
+571 HTGGKI
-581 GGRNGRMPGL
+581 AGPNGRMAGL
-591 RSDERMIVG
+591 RSDERMIIG

>member
-1 MAAQQMKIDLTAKD
+1 MATQQMKIDLTAKD
-15 KTGNAFSSL
+15 KTGNAFRSL

-48 SVALGAGFVVA
+48 AVALGAGFVVA
-59 TKKAL
+59 TKRAL

-76 VGLSTDALQKYRFAA
+76 VGLSTDALQKYRYAA

-128 QLGLQADLASGKLR
+128 QLGLQADLTSGKLR

-153 AIAQV
+153 AISKVKDQ
-158 EDHSQRASLLADIF
+158 SQRAALLADLF
-172 GRSGTKLAILMKN
+172 GRSGTKLAVLMKN
-185 GSVDIKAS
+185 GSVDIKAA
-193 ADELENFGAVIE
+193 ADELKNFGGVIE

-241 ADFGKELLENLPK
+241 ADFGKDLLENLPK
-254 IINGLQDVARFFG
+254 IIKKMRSFLELLGLINKEVTISSAFGEFAEASERAARAQAALNLAMKIGRRGEKASAQDALDRANAAKEAALEALMAQSAR
-267 IVGLSSS
+267 VPRPVPA
-274 DQLKKAQNAIDEL
+274 DTPKP
-287 MDIYERRITMVEEKR
+287 R
-302 GTLTVNQ
+302 GT
-309 QQEAARILGF
+309 G
-319 VNAEKA
+319 
-325 IIEKITAER
+325 
-334 VKQSQALQNA
+334 
-344 FKPAPQSKPGT
+344 KP
-355 GGGGLGSSP
+355 GGGLGLSP
-364 ADRKK
+364 AEQKK
-369 ADEAAAALAKRK
+369 ADEAAAALAKRE

-386 ALGRISGIQKEIL
+386 ALERISDIQKEIL
-399 KGAQETAEAAGF
+399 KGAQETAAAAGF
-411 ELEYANASEAVKNR
+411 ELKYANASESVKSR
-425 ALAIA
+425 ALAVA

-436 KTENITLSDV
+436 KAENITLSDV

-455 NLTQQRQETLQKI
+455 DLTQQRQQTLALI
-468 KLNEE
+468 KLDEQ
-473 ARIEA
+473 ARIAA

-508 NGTQTWK
+508 DGTQTWK

-541 FGKLASG
+541 FGKLVSG
-548 LGSLFAGAN
+548 LGSLFGGGSVVGGQPIPVSG
-557 PNNFQSGFNSAGQM
+557 PNIM
-571 VDFFHTGGKI
+571 HTGGKI
-581 GGRNGRMPGL
+581 GGPNGRMPGL
-591 RSDERMIVG
+591 RSDERMIIG

-610 QTAQGDSGGVVINQT
+610 QTGQGDSGAVVINQT

>member
-1 MAAQQMKIDLTAKD
+1 MATQQMKIDLTAKD
-15 KTGNAFSSL
+15 KTGNAFRSL

-48 SVALGAGFVVA
+48 AVALGAGFVVA

-64 EFADGIAKTADK
+64 EFADSIAKTADK
-76 VGLSTDALQKYRFAA
+76 VGLSTDALQKYRYAA

-114 SISDGTGAAFDAFT
+114 TISDGTGAAFDAFE
-128 QLGLQADLASGKLR
+128 QLGLSSDLMSGKLR

-148 LAVAD
+148 LAVSD
-153 AIAQV
+153 ALAQV
-158 EDHSQRASLLADIF
+158 DDHSQRAALAADIF
-172 GRSGTKLAILMKN
+172 GRSGTKLINLMKN
-185 GSVDIKAS
+185 GRGDIKA
-193 ADELENFGAVIE
+193 AGDEFERFGGVIE

-228 KLTKALADNAPLI
+228 KLTKALADNAELI
-241 ADFGKELLENLPK
+241 ADFGGKLLQNLPILIEKMYRFAEAIGLVSKRITLDTAFANLQDLQTQIDSALQGLNNAKGKAEKQIAENILKELR
-254 IINGLQDVARFFG
+254 A
-267 IVGLSSS
+267 
-274 DQLKKAQNAIDEL
+274 
-287 MDIYERRITMVEEKR
+287 ER
-302 GTLTVNQ
+302 
-309 QQEAARILGF
+309 EAALKIYKDILDASASGGPS
-319 VNAEKA
+319 KP
-325 IIEKITAER
+325 TMP
-334 VKQSQALQNA
+334 
-344 FKPAPQSKPGT
+344 FKPPKPT
-355 GGGGLGSSP
+355 ARGGLGLSP

-369 ADEAAAALAKRK
+369 ADEAAAALAKRE

-386 ALGRISGIQKEIL
+386 ALERISGIQNEIL
-399 KGAQETAEAAGF
+399 KSAQDTAAAAGF

-425 ALAIA
+425 AIAVA

-436 KTENITLSDV
+436 KAEGITLSDV

-455 NLTQQRQETLQKI
+455 DLTQQRQQTLALI
-468 KLNEE
+468 KLDEQ

-508 NGTQTWK
+508 DGTQTWK

-528 AAKMGETSTGGFS
+528 VAKMGETSTGGFS

-548 LGSLFAGAN
+548 LGSLFGGGSVIGGQPIPVSG
-557 PNNFQSGFNSAGQM
+557 PNIM
-571 VDFFHTGGKI
+571 HTGGKI
-581 GGRNGRMPGL
+581 AGPNGRMAGL
-591 RSDERMIVG
+591 RSDERMIIG

>member
-1 MAAQQMKIDLTAKD
+1 MATQQMKIDLTAKD
-15 KTGNAFSSL
+15 KTGNAFRSL

-40 VIAKVGAA
+40 VVAKVGAA
-48 SVALGAGFVVA
+48 AVALGAGLVVA

-76 VGLSTDALQKYRFAA
+76 VGLSTDALQKYRYAA
-91 DLAGVSNGE
+91 DLAGVSNGD

-114 SISDGTGAAFDAFT
+114 TINDGTGAAFDAFT

-153 AIAQV
+153 AISKVKDQR
-158 EDHSQRASLLADIF
+158 QRAALLADLF
-172 GRSGTKLAILMKN
+172 GRSGTKLAVLMKN
-185 GSVDIKAS
+185 GSADIKA
-193 ADELENFGAVIE
+193 AAKELDDFGGVIE

-241 ADFGKELLENLPK
+241 ADFGKDLLENLPK
-254 IINGLQDVARFFG
+254 IIG
-267 IVGLSSS
+267 
-274 DQLKKAQNAIDEL
+274 QLKSVLRFLGLIGKEARNKTLVELIDEQIKRQKVFYKFLEKQAKGYKVDLTKAQEQLDL
-287 MDIYERRITMVEEKR
+287 VT
-302 GTLTVNQ
+302 
-309 QQEAARILGF
+309 EA
-319 VNAEKA
+319 
-325 IIEKITAER
+325 IEKIER
-334 VKQSQALQNA
+334 LKGASDISPRPADPP
-344 FKPAPQSKPGT
+344 KPRDT
-355 GGGGLGSSP
+355 GKRGGGLGLSP

-369 ADEAAAALAKRK
+369 ADEAAKANADFIKLISDPLDKIK
-381 EETRA
+381 TIRA
-386 ALGRISGIQKEIL
+386 EIL
-399 KGAQETAEAAGF
+399 KGAQDTAAAAKF
-411 ELEYANASEAVKNR
+411 ELEYANASESVRNR
-425 ALAIA
+425 ALAVI
-430 QIENRL
+430 QIENKL
-436 KTENITLSDV
+436 KAEGITLSDV

-455 NLTQQRQETLQKI
+455 DLTQQRQETLQKI

-485 QRQANELIKTG
+485 QRQANDLIKTG

-508 NGTQTWK
+508 DGTQTWK

-548 LGSLFAGAN
+548 LASLFSGTN

-581 GGRNGRMPGL
+581 GGRNGQMAGL
-591 RSDERMIVG
+591 RSDERMIIG

-610 QTAQGDSGGVVINQT
+610 QAAQGDSGGVVVNQT

-648 AQAKAAVLDAKKR
+648 AQAKAAVRDAKKR

>member
-1 MAAQQMKIDLTAKD
+1 MATQQMKIDLTAKD
-15 KTGNAFSSL
+15 KTGNAFRSL

-40 VIAKVGAA
+40 AVLKVGAA
-48 SVALGAGFVVA
+48 AVALGAGFVVA

-76 VGLSTDALQKYRFAA
+76 VGLSTDALQKYRYAA

-114 SISDGTGAAFDAFT
+114 TISDGTGAAFDAFQ
-128 QLGLQADLASGKLR
+128 QLGLSSDLTSEKLR

-153 AIAQV
+153 AISKVKDQ
-158 EDHSQRASLLADIF
+158 SQRAALLADLF
-172 GRSGTKLAILMKN
+172 GRSGTKLAVLMKN
-185 GSVDIKAS
+185 GSVDIKA
-193 ADELENFGAVIE
+193 AAKELDDFGGVIE

-254 IINGLQDVARFFG
+254 IINGLRDVARFFG
-267 IVGLSSS
+267 LVGLSASK
-274 DQLKKAQNAIDEL
+274 QLKDAQNAIDEL
-287 MDIYERRITMVEEKR
+287 SVRYNEQIASVIFKR
-302 GTLTVNQ
+302 GLLTDVEKKKALTILRLIREE
-309 QQEAARILGF
+309 EAT
-319 VNAEKA
+319 VKQ
-325 IIEKITAER
+325 ITAER
-334 VKQSQALQNA
+334 LKQSQVLQNA
-344 FKPAPQSKPGT
+344 FKPTPQSKPGT
-355 GGGGLGSSP
+355 SNGKPGLSP

-369 ADEAAAALAKRK
+369 ADEAAAALAKRE

-386 ALGRISGIQKEIL
+386 ALERISGIQKEIL
-399 KGAQETAEAAGF
+399 KGAQDTAAAAGF

-425 ALAIA
+425 AIAVA

-436 KTENITLSDV
+436 KAEGITLSDV

-485 QRQANELIKTG
+485 QRQANDLIRTG

-548 LGSLFAGAN
+548 LGSLFAGTN

-581 GGRNGRMPGL
+581 GGRNGQMPGL

>member
-1 MAAQQMKIDLTAKD
+1 MKIDLTAKD
-15 KTGNAFSSL
+15 KTGNAFRSL

-40 VIAKVGAA
+40 VVAKVGAA
-48 SVALGAGFVVA
+48 AVALGAGLVVA

-76 VGLSTDALQKYRFAA
+76 VGLSTDALQKYRYAA
-91 DLAGVSNGE
+91 DLAGVSNGD

-114 SISDGTGAAFDAFT
+114 TINDGTGAAFDAFT

-153 AIAQV
+153 AISKVKDQ
-158 EDHSQRASLLADIF
+158 SQRAALLADLF
-172 GRSGTKLAILMKN
+172 GRSGTKLAVLMKN
-185 GSVDIKAS
+185 GSADIKA
-193 ADELENFGAVIE
+193 AAKELDDFGGVIE

-241 ADFGKELLENLPK
+241 ADFGKDLLENLPK
-254 IINGLQDVARFFG
+254 IIG
-267 IVGLSSS
+267 
-274 DQLKKAQNAIDEL
+274 QLKSVLRFLGLIGKEARNKTLVELIDEQIKRQKVLDKLLEKQAKGYKVDLTKAQEQLDL
-287 MDIYERRITMVEEKR
+287 VT
-302 GTLTVNQ
+302 
-309 QQEAARILGF
+309 EA
-319 VNAEKA
+319 
-325 IIEKITAER
+325 IEKIER
-334 VKQSQALQNA
+334 LKGASDISPRPADPP
-344 FKPAPQSKPGT
+344 KPRDT
-355 GGGGLGSSP
+355 GKRGGGLGLSP

-369 ADEAAAALAKRK
+369 ADEAAKANADFIKLISDPLDKIK
-381 EETRA
+381 TIRA
-386 ALGRISGIQKEIL
+386 EIL
-399 KGAQETAEAAGF
+399 KGAQDTAAAAKF
-411 ELEYANASEAVKNR
+411 ELEYANASESVRNR
-425 ALAIA
+425 ALAVI
-430 QIENRL
+430 QIENKL
-436 KTENITLSDV
+436 KAEGITLSDV

-455 NLTQQRQETLQKI
+455 DLTQQRQETLQKI

-485 QRQANELIKTG
+485 QRQANDLIKTG

-508 NGTQTWK
+508 DGTQTWK

-548 LGSLFAGAN
+548 LASLFSGTN

-581 GGRNGRMPGL
+581 GGRNGQMAGL
-591 RSDERMIVG
+591 RSDERMIIG

-610 QTAQGDSGGVVINQT
+610 QAAQGDSGGVVVNQT